1 MYCSKCGA
9 ENKDDSLF
17 CTKCGEK
24 ILDVNVKDD
33 KGAEIKGVEK
43 DKTNL
48 FSAHLLNIIAFC
60 LPVLMTLGMFLV
72 IPQMSKNDS
81 DSAADLSVTVEPPDI
96 SGNLLLVCFLV
107 GLIIFVIGII
117 IYLKPERKK
126 MKLAY
131 IYLFLA
137 ISDLI
142 LAFFLFML
150 YVLASCGFG
159 VVLFIPGI
167 LQIIAGFKFVKAIKM
182 YED

>member
-33 KGAEIKGVEK
+33 KGVEK

-126 MKLAY
+126 WAY

>member
-81 DSAADLSVTVEPPDI
+81 DS
-96 SGNLLLVCFLV
+96 FLV

-126 MKLAY
+126 MKWAY

>member
-81 DSAADLSVTVEPPDI
+81 DSAADLSVTVEPPDNGSI
-96 SGNLLLVCFLV
+96 KCQVWRDRGSFGSSSYYAFSSLSSHYLCDWDHHIFETREKENEM
-107 GLIIFVIGII
+107 GLH
-117 IYLKPERKK
+117 
-126 MKLAY
+126 
-131 IYLFLA
+131 
-137 ISDLI
+137 
-142 LAFFLFML
+142 
-150 YVLASCGFG
+150 
-159 VVLFIPGI
+159 LFIFGD
-167 LQIIAGFKFVKAIKM
+167 F
-182 YED
+182 

>member
-72 IPQMSKNDS
+72 IPQMLFTSSGRVWETKRFLSKTRRGGFAQS
-81 DSAADLSVTVEPPDI
+81 
-96 SGNLLLVCFLV
+96 
-107 GLIIFVIGII
+107 
-117 IYLKPERKK
+117 RKTASFK
-126 MKLAY
+126 
-131 IYLFLA
+131 
-137 ISDLI
+137 
-142 LAFFLFML
+142 AF
-150 YVLASCGFG
+150 
-159 VVLFIPGI
+159 
-167 LQIIAGFKFVKAIKM
+167 
-182 YED
+182 

>member
-81 DSAADLSVTVEPPDI
+81 DSAADLSVDQLELRLI
-96 SGNLLLVCFLV
+96 SGNLLLVCFLGWV
-107 GLIIFVIGII
+107 NYLCDWDHHIFETRE
-117 IYLKPERKK
+117 KEK
-126 MKLAY
+126 
-131 IYLFLA
+131 
-137 ISDLI
+137 
-142 LAFFLFML
+142 
-150 YVLASCGFG
+150 
-159 VVLFIPGI
+159 
-167 LQIIAGFKFVKAIKM
+167 
-182 YED
+182 

>member
-72 IPQMSKNDS
+72 IPQMSKMIQI
-81 DSAADLSVTVEPPDI
+81 LLPI
-96 SGNLLLVCFLV
+96 CLLRLNLL
-107 GLIIFVIGII
+107 IF
-117 IYLKPERKK
+117 
-126 MKLAY
+126 
-131 IYLFLA
+131 
-137 ISDLI
+137 
-142 LAFFLFML
+142 
-150 YVLASCGFG
+150 
-159 VVLFIPGI
+159 PGI
-167 LQIIAGFKFVKAIKM
+167 FC
-182 YED
+182 

>member
-24 ILDVNVKDD
+24 ILDVNVNDD

-117 IYLKPERKK
+117 IYLKPERSSRDVCVP
-126 MKLAY
+126 A
-131 IYLFLA
+131 
-137 ISDLI
+137 
-142 LAFFLFML
+142 
-150 YVLASCGFG
+150 ASVRF
-159 VVLFIPGI
+159 
-167 LQIIAGFKFVKAIKM
+167 
-182 YED
+182 

>member
-81 DSAADLSVTVEPPDI
+81 DSAADLTV
-96 SGNLLLVCFLV
+96 
-107 GLIIFVIGII
+107 
-117 IYLKPERKK
+117 
-126 MKLAY
+126 
-131 IYLFLA
+131 
-137 ISDLI
+137 
-142 LAFFLFML
+142 
-150 YVLASCGFG
+150 
-159 VVLFIPGI
+159 
-167 LQIIAGFKFVKAIKM
+167 
-182 YED
+182 

>member
-9 ENKDDSLF
+9 ENKDDSLS

-107 GLIIFVIGII
+107 GLIIFDWDHHIFETREKENEMG
-117 IYLKPERKK
+117 LH
-126 MKLAY
+126 
-131 IYLFLA
+131 
-137 ISDLI
+137 
-142 LAFFLFML
+142 
-150 YVLASCGFG
+150 
-159 VVLFIPGI
+159 LFIFGD
-167 LQIIAGFKFVKAIKM
+167 F
-182 YED
+182 

>member
-96 SGNLLLVCFLV
+96 SGNL
-107 GLIIFVIGII
+107 
-117 IYLKPERKK
+117 YLKPERKK
-126 MKLAY
+126 MKWAY